1 MDCTMSD
8 LLQLA
13 EIPHIMA
20 DSYVCDE
27 RRSLA
32 FLSVWGRDTAV
43 QELLARLTLK
53 NEDALTQ
60 LTLTDAALHE
70 HMLFPGNTG
79 NLDKRTSRH
88 QRTRF
93 GTLIH
98 LWLFDKR
105 CLIPDRANG
114 QAILLVKRDD
124 PHWRE
129 RAWTLLQ
136 ETTTLPL
143 LAHWQERI
151 LTLLQ
156 SSRMLTPLPGGYGPL
171 TGWQLSLDIPRLTG
185 LIREAILMKEL
196 HSTLRPDEA
205 DFQPRHAA

>member
-1 MDCTMSD
+1 MST

-13 EIPHIMA
+13 EIPNIMA
-20 DSYVCDE
+20 DSYICDE

-53 NEDALTQ
+53 NDDALTQ
-60 LTLTDAALHE
+60 LTLTDAALNE
-70 HMLFPGNTG
+70 HIVFPGNTD
-79 NLDKRTSRH
+79 NLDKRSSRH
-88 QRTRF
+88 QQTRF

-98 LWLFDKR
+98 TWLFDKR
-105 CLIPDRANG
+105 CLTPDRANG
-114 QAILLVKRDD
+114 QAFLLLRCDD

-143 LAHWQERI
+143 LQPWRDTV
-151 LTLLQ
+151 LDLLQ
-156 SSRMLTPLPGGYGPL
+156 DHQMLTPLPGCYGAL
-171 TGWQLSLDIPRLTG
+171 AGWQLALDLPQLTALVSTAIRLGELRTLPDSVATTPRLV
-185 LIREAILMKEL
+185 A
-196 HSTLRPDEA
+196 
-205 DFQPRHAA
+205 